1 VPTEETPVPSKPR
14 ILIVEDEPGIVDF
27 LQMGLRQE
35 GFDIVCEA
43 DGIAGLRA
51 FDTHAPSLVI
61 LDVMLPGIDGM
72 ELCRRIRSRSSI
84 PVIMLT
90 AKGDVESRVDGFDA
104 GADDYVPK
112 PFRFEELLARIRAVL
127 RRAGDRH
134 PSEELTFADLWLSL
148 ASREVVR
155 AGRAIAL
162 TTREFDLLSLF
173 LRQPRQVLSKE
184 AILNR
189 VWGADFYG
197 DANVVE
203 VYVRYLR
210 RKLGDPPLIH
220 TLRGAGYVLREAAPA
235 NEGHG

>member
-1 VPTEETPVPSKPR
+1 MPPKPR

-27 LQMGLRQE
+27 LEMGLRHE
-35 GFDIVCEA
+35 GFDVRSEP
-43 DGIAGLRA
+43 DGESGLRA
-51 FDTHAPSLVI
+51 FEVFSPSLVV

-72 ELCRRIRSRSSI
+72 DLCRRIRARSSVPI
-84 PVIMLT
+84 IMLT
-90 AKGDVESRVDGFDA
+90 AKGDVESRVDGFAA

-112 PFRFEELLARIRAVL
+112 PFRFEELLARVRAVL
-127 RRAGDRH
+127 RRAGETHGAD
-134 PSEELTFADLWLSL
+134 ELSFGDLRLSL
-148 ASREVVR
+148 SSRDVVR
-155 AGRAIAL
+155 GDRAVAL
-162 TTREFDLLSLF
+162 TVREFDLLTLF
-173 LRQPRQVLSKE
+173 LRQPRQVLSKD

-220 TLRGAGYVLREAAPA
+220 TLRGAGYVLREAATA
-235 NEGHG
+235 SEGHG

>member
-1 VPTEETPVPSKPR
+1 MTSKPR

-27 LQMGLRQE
+27 LEMGLRQE
-35 GFDIVCEA
+35 GFDVQSEV
-43 DGIAGLRA
+43 DGLAGLRA
-51 FDTHAPSLVI
+51 FEASPPALVI

-72 ELCRRIRSRSSI
+72 ELCRRIRTRSAV
-84 PVIMLT
+84 PLIMLT
-90 AKGDVESRVDGFDA
+90 AKGDVESRVDGFAA

-112 PFRFEELLARIRAVL
+112 PFRFEELLARVRAVL
-127 RRAGDRH
+127 RRSGEPRATD
-134 PSEELTFADLWLSL
+134 ELSFGDLWLSI
-148 ASREVVR
+148 ASREVLR
-155 AGRAIAL
+155 SGRAIAL
-162 TTREFDLLSLF
+162 TAREFELLTLF
-173 LRQPRQVLSKE
+173 LRQPRQVLSKD

-220 TLRGAGYVLREAAPA
+220 TLRGAGYVLREAPTA
-235 NEGHG
+235 NEGYG

>member
-1 VPTEETPVPSKPR
+1 VLLRGAVTSKPR

-27 LQMGLRQE
+27 LEMGLRQE
-35 GFDIVCEA
+35 GFEVHSEP
-43 DGIAGLRA
+43 DGLAGLRA
-51 FDTHAPSLVI
+51 FEASSPALVI
-61 LDVMLPGIDGM
+61 LDLMLPGLDGM
-72 ELCRRIRSRSSI
+72 ELCRRIRARSRV

-90 AKGDVESRVDGFDA
+90 ARGDIESRVDGFGA

-112 PFRFEELLARIRAVL
+112 PFRFEELLARVRAVL
-127 RRAGDRH
+127 RRAGEQRH
-134 PSEELTFADLWLSL
+134 SDELAFADLWLSTS
-148 ASREVVR
+148 SREVMR
-155 AGRAIAL
+155 AGREIAL
-162 TTREFDLLSLF
+162 TAREFDLLTLF
-173 LRQPRQVLSKE
+173 LRQPRQVLSKD

-220 TLRGAGYVLREAAPA
+220 TLRGAGYVLREAATVS
-235 NEGHG
+235 ERDG

>member
-1 VPTEETPVPSKPR
+1 VPPTPR

-27 LQMGLRQE
+27 LEMGLRQE
-35 GFDIVCEA
+35 GFEVHSEP
-43 DGIAGLRA
+43 DGERGLRA
-51 FDTHAPSLVI
+51 FEAMPPALVI

-72 ELCRRIRSRSSI
+72 ELCRRIRARSSV

-90 AKGDVESRVDGFDA
+90 AKGDVESRVDGFAA

-112 PFRFEELLARIRAVL
+112 PFRFEELLARVRAVL
-127 RRAGDRH
+127 RRAGEPHLTD
-134 PSEELTFADLWLSL
+134 ELAFGDLRLSL
-148 ASREVVR
+148 SSHDVVR
-155 AGRAIAL
+155 GDRVVAL
-162 TTREFDLLSLF
+162 TAREFDLLTLF
-173 LRQPRQVLSKE
+173 LRQPRQVLSKD

-210 RKLGDPPLIH
+210 KKLGDPPLIH
-220 TLRGAGYVLREAAPA
+220 TLRGAGYVLREPA
-235 NEGHG
+235 TTNEGHG